1 MIDTV
6 TLAFKESQY
15 TITDYRHFVGKNTKQ
30 MNKRFC
36 LTSTFTDMATQF
48 KKQGKYFPKI
58 EIPKRV
64 TGKDRD
70 ETSYLLVQVSIPKLL
85 YGTSLFEVDEND
97 LTPFAQKLSKELE
110 RAFVFV
116 TPETIMKATVKRID
130 LCKSITLPVYLGDA
144 RQVIHHLQQFNHKPN
159 ASFDYKEY
167 RETINEFFIKYHNTT
182 QGYVVYDKASEIVAN
197 GFTDIETSIIKHLK
211 ETMTTHRILRFELS
225 LQRQQSLEA
234 LLRRH
239 IPHKKKEFA
248 LEDLFSHKGAIRD
261 ILLGA
266 FDRIYSPSHILL
278 VTLAEMKDNELEY
291 KLERME
297 NLSLSQ
303 KTTLYYFANKTA
315 KYGLKATLTEM
326 KEKMTPSTYNRY
338 KKELREIMTSMDT
351 LGLEQ
356 PNLIQFLRSEH
367 GQFKP
372 LTPNRTANTIVNHCK
387 TRYNHTSIT
396 AI

>member
-15 TITDYRHFVGKNTKQ
+15 KITDYRHFVGKNTKQ
-30 MNKRFC
+30 MNKRFF
-36 LTSTFTDMATQF
+36 LTSTYTDMATQF
-48 KKQGKYFPKI
+48 KKQGRYFPKI

-64 TGKDRD
+64 GGKDRD

-97 LTPFAQKLSKELE
+97 LAPFAQKLSKELE
-110 RAFVFV
+110 RAYVFV
-116 TPETIMKATVKRID
+116 TPEAIRQATIKRID
-130 LCKSITLPVYLGDA
+130 LCKSITLPAYLGDA
-144 RQVIHHLQQFNHKPN
+144 RQVIRHLAKFNHKPD

-197 GFTDIETSIIKHLK
+197 GFTDIEAEIIKHLK
-211 ETMTTHRILRFELS
+211 ETMMTHRILRFELA
-225 LQRQQSLEA
+225 LQRQPSLEA
-234 LLRRH
+234 LLRRY
-239 IPHKKKEFA
+239 IPHKKKEFS
-248 LEDLFSHKGAIRD
+248 LEDLFDARGTIRN
-261 ILLGA
+261 ILLEA

-338 KKELREIMTSMDT
+338 KKELREIMASMDT

-367 GQFKP
+367 ENFKP

-387 TRYNHTSIT
+387 TRYNQTSIT
-396 AI
+396 TI

>member
-15 TITDYRHFVGKNTKQ
+15 KITDYRHFVGKNTKQ
-30 MNKRFC
+30 MNKRFF

-70 ETSYLLVQVSIPKLL
+70 ETSYLLVQVSVPKLL

-97 LTPFAQKLSKELE
+97 LVPFAQELSKELE
-110 RAFVFV
+110 RAYVFV
-116 TPETIMKATVKRID
+116 TPEMITKATIKRID
-130 LCKSITLPVYLGDA
+130 LCKSITLPAYLGDA
-144 RQVIHHLQQFNHKPN
+144 RQVIHRLAQFNHKPD

-167 RETINEFFIKYHNTT
+167 RETIDEFFIKYHNTT
-182 QGYVVYDKASEIVAN
+182 QGYVVYDKSSEIVAN
-197 GFTDIETSIIKHLK
+197 GFTDVETGIIKWLK
-211 ETMTTHRILRFELS
+211 ETMATHRIIRFELS

-239 IPHKKKEFA
+239 IPNKKKEFT

-266 FDRIYSPSHILL
+266 FDRIYSPAHTLL
-278 VTLAEMKDNELEY
+278 VTLSEMKDNELEY
-291 KLERME
+291 ALERME
-297 NLSLSQ
+297 SLSLPQ
-303 KTTLYYFANKTA
+303 KTMLYFFANKTA
-315 KYGLKATLTEM
+315 KYGLKATLAEM
-326 KEKMTPSTYNRY
+326 KERMPQSTYNRY
-338 KKELREIMTSMDT
+338 KKELREIMASMDT

-367 GQFKP
+367 EKFKP
-372 LTPNRTANTIVNHCK
+372 LTPNRATNTIVNHCK
-387 TRYNHTSIT
+387 TSYNQTSIT
-396 AI
+396 TI